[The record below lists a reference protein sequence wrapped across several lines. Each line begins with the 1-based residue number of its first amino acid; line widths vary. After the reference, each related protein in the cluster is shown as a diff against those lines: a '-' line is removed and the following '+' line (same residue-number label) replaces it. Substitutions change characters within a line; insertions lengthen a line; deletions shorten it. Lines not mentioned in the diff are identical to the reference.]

1 MKIKQ
6 GTTKGWAYIL
16 LSMMLIGFALTL
28 IGCTGKEIVT
38 ETVKTEY
45 IDRYIHDTIRIDNL
59 TQIIDSIRESVIE
72 SRRDCVVIVKDTSG
86 NVINSSQWHFR
97 DTNKELSHSKEKFD
111 SVAYYRSIVDSLR
124 RIKNDST
131 YITKVVEKE
140 LSLWDRTKI
149 KFGGLAFVIVAA
161 TIIYLT
167 WYIKRKDRQN
177 I

>member
-1 MKIKQ
+1 MKNQ
-6 GTTKGWAYIL
+6 GTSKGWAYML

-28 IGCTGKEIVT
+28 IGCKGKQIVT

-45 IDRYIHDTIRIDNL
+45 VDRYVHDTIRLDNL

-72 SRRDCVVIVKDTSG
+72 SRRDCVIIVKDTAG
-86 NVINSSQWHFR
+86 NVINTSQWHFR
-97 DTNKELSHSKEKFD
+97 DTSKELSHETTKVD
-111 SVAYYRSIVDSLR
+111 STAYYRSVIDSLR
-124 RIKNDST
+124 RIKQDSV
-131 YITKVVEKE
+131 YITKTIEKE
-140 LSLWDRTKI
+140 LSLWDRMKV

-167 WYIKRKDRQN
+167 WFIKRKDRQN

>member
-1 MKIKQ
+1 M
-6 GTTKGWAYIL
+6 L

-28 IGCTGKEIVT
+28 IGCKGREIVA

-45 IDRYIHDTIRIDNL
+45 IDRYVHDTIRVDNL
-59 TQIIDSIRESVIE
+59 TQILDSIHESVIG
-72 SRRDCVVIVKDTSG
+72 SVKDCVIIVKDTAG
-86 NVINSSQWHFR
+86 NVINTAQWHYR
-97 DTNKELSHSKEKFD
+97 DTSKELSHSKEKVD
-111 SVAYYRSIVDSLR
+111 STAYFRSIIDSLR
-124 RIKNDST
+124 RIKQDSV
-131 YITKVVEKE
+131 YIKKEVEKE

>member
-1 MKIKQ
+1 MKNQ
-6 GTTKGWAYIL
+6 GTTKGWAYML

-28 IGCTGKEIVT
+28 IGCKGKEIVT

-45 IDRYIHDTIRIDNL
+45 VDRYVHDTIRLDNL

-72 SRRDCVVIVKDTSG
+72 SRRDCVVIVKDTAG
-86 NVINSSQWHFR
+86 NVINTAQWHFR
-97 DTNKELSHSKEKFD
+97 DISKELSHESTKVD
-111 SVAYYRSIVDSLR
+111 STAYYRSIVDSLR

-131 YITKVVEKE
+131 YIEKVVEKE

-167 WYIKRKDRQN
+167 WFIKRKDRQN

>member
-1 MKIKQ
+1 MKKQ

-28 IGCTGKEIVT
+28 IGCKGKEIVT

-45 IDRYIHDTIRIDNL
+45 IDRYIHDTIRVDNL

-86 NVINSSQWHFR
+86 NVINSSQWHLR
-97 DTNKELSHSKEKFD
+97 DTNKELSHETKKVD
-111 SVAYYRSIVDSLR
+111 STAYYRSIIDSLR

-131 YITKVVEKE
+131 YIEKVVEKE

-149 KFGGLAFVIVAA
+149 KFGGLAFCIVAA

-167 WYIKRKDRQN
+167 WFIKRKDRQN

>member
-1 MKIKQ
+1 MKKQ

-28 IGCTGKEIVT
+28 LGCKGKQIVT
-38 ETVKTEY
+38 ETVRTEY
-45 IDRYIHDTIRIDNL
+45 IDRYVHDTIRVDNL
-59 TQIIDSIRESVIE
+59 TQILDSVRESIIE
-72 SRRDCVVIVKDTSG
+72 SRRDCVVIEMDTAG
-86 NVINSSQWHFR
+86 NVINTAQWHFR
-97 DTNKELSHSKEKFD
+97 DTNKELSHESTKVD
-111 SVAYYRSIVDSLR
+111 STAYYRSIVDSLR
-124 RIKNDST
+124 RIKKDST
-131 YITKVVEKE
+131 NNTIYIEKE
-140 LSLWDRTKI
+140 LSLWDRMKV

>member
-1 MKIKQ
+1 MKKQ
-6 GTTKGWAYIL
+6 GTSIGWAYML

-28 IGCTGKEIVT
+28 IGCKGKQIVT
-38 ETVKTEY
+38 ETVRTEF
-45 IDRYIHDTIRIDNL
+45 IDRFIHDTIRIDNL

-72 SRRDCVVIVKDTSG
+72 SRRDCVVIVKDTAG

-97 DTNKELSHSKEKFD
+97 DTNKELSHSKETVD
-111 SVAYYRSIVDSLR
+111 STAYYSSMVDSLR
-124 RIKNDST
+124 RIKQDSIF
-131 YITKVVEKE
+131 ITKTIEKE

-149 KFGGLAFVIVAA
+149 KFGGLAFTIVAA

-167 WYIKRKDRQN
+167 WFIKRKDRQN

>member
-1 MKIKQ
+1 MKKQ
-6 GTTKGWAYIL
+6 GTSIGWAYML

-28 IGCTGKEIVT
+28 IGCKGKETVT

-45 IDRYIHDTIRIDNL
+45 VDRFIHDTIHVENL
-59 TQIIDSIRESVIE
+59 SQIVDSVRQSVIE
-72 SRRDCVVIVKDTSG
+72 SRRDCVVIVKDTAG

-111 SVAYYRSIVDSLR
+111 STAYYRSMVDSLR
-124 RIKNDST
+124 RIKQDST
-131 YITKVVEKE
+131 YIEKVVEKE

-149 KFGGLAFVIVAA
+149 RFGGLAFIIVAA

-167 WYIKRKDRQN
+167 WYTKRKDRQN